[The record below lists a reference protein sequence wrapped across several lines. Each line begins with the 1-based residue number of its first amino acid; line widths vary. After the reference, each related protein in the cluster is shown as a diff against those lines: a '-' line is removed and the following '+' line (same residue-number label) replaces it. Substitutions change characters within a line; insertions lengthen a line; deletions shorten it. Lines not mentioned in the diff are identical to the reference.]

1 MMGLCWKFHGA
12 RLIRTMFNKAL
23 FRVQQTGHFFIIIYY
38 YYLLLLL
45 FLDSD
50 YIANQTQLG

>member
-23 FRVQQTGHFFIIIYY
+23 FRVQLTGHSFILLIFIIYY
-38 YYLLLLL
+38 SLTA
-45 FLDSD
+45 
-50 YIANQTQLG
+50 II

>member
-1 MMGLCWKFHGA
+1 MMGLCWKFHRA

-23 FRVQQTGHFFIIIYY
+23 FRVQQTGHFFIYLLFIYY
-38 YYLLLLL
+38 LLL